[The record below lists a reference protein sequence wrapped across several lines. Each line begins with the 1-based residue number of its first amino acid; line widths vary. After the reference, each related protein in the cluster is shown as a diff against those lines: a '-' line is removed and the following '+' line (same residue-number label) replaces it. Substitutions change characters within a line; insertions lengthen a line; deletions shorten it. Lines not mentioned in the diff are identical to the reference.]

1 MAFGFG
7 LVFTMNN
14 RYSFTLRLRASDF
27 DCNRQIK
34 PSAIL
39 DLFQEAAGAHAKEI
53 KSGFEDLLERGLL
66 WVITKEKFEVLKQPK
81 MHSDVVVHTWPS
93 EPSRVTFERE
103 YLIESLG
110 GEPLVKGTSEWVIV
124 SAEKRK
130 IVPVKELY
138 PFESFVT
145 DKMFEGRFTKVSDF
159 ETADFEGY
167 AKPAFC
173 DLDMNFHVNN
183 IKYADYVLNSVD
195 LKGRE
200 IEFFQ
205 LDFHKEVKKG
215 DDIKLCICE
224 NGEQIL
230 CKGVN
235 AAGDKMFCCEIKVK

>member
-1 MAFGFG
+1 MG
-7 LVFTMNN
+7 NK
-14 RYSFTLRLRASDF
+14 YSFKIRLRASDF

-39 DLFQEAAGAHAKEI
+39 DLFQEAAGAHAKLI

-81 MHSDVVVHTWPS
+81 MHSEVVVHTWPS
-93 EPSRVTFERE
+93 EPSRITFERE
-103 YLIESLG
+103 YLIESTD
-110 GEPLVKGTSEWVIV
+110 GEILVKGTSEWVIV

-130 IVPVKELY
+130 IVPVKDLY

-145 DKMFEGRFTKVSDF
+145 DKMFEGKFAKVQDF
-159 ETADFEGY
+159 ETADYEGY

-173 DLDMNFHVNN
+173 DLDMNLHVNN
-183 IKYADYVLNSVD
+183 IKYSDFILNLLD
-195 LKGRE
+195 LRGRE

-215 DDIKLCICE
+215 DDLRLCFCDR
-224 NGEQIL
+224 GQQIL
-230 CKGVN
+230 VKGLN
-235 AAGDKMFCCEIKVK
+235 AAGEKMFCAEIKAK